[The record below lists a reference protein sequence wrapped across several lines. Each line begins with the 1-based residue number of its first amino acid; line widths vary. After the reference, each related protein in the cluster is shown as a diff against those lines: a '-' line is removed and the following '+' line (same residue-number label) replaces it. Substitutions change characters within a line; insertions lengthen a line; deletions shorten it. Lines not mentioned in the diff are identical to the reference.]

1 MHRFGDKLK
10 SSGYVPCPACV
21 LAGRLV
27 ADVPEFEFPEDDMPQ
42 ER

>member
-1 MHRFGDKLK
+1 
-10 SSGYVPCPACV
+10 VPCPACV